1 MRFGRA
7 KHGIH
12 TMSVTDTQR
21 RIADLEKTLD
31 AGIQKHT
38 EAGGA
43 AGNATAPTTMTR
55 IRHPGAGGFVIAA
68 QAGASIQTRTLIAH
82 SELSTSSGDDS
93 FPEVSSGSGTNLGAA
108 LIVIFDAAIAA
119 RSRASE
125 TSSAVAMISPMR
137 RPGYAEG
144 LPNRRT
150 SVSATCRASSTPE

>member
-12 TMSVTDTQR
+12 TMSVTDSQR

-55 IRHPGAGGFVIAA
+55 MRHPRGRVRYRSPSGREYSNTHLNSSLGDFDLIGG
-68 QAGASIQTRTLIAH
+68 
-82 SELSTSSGDDS
+82 
-93 FPEVSSGSGTNLGAA
+93 
-108 LIVIFDAAIAA
+108 
-119 RSRASE
+119 
-125 TSSAVAMISPMR
+125 
-137 RPGYAEG
+137 
-144 LPNRRT
+144 
-150 SVSATCRASSTPE
+150 